1 LLSLDNCAGLQID
14 HFLISYFFL
23 YYHSLTEHLHYG
35 PTHKN
40 KTLQI
45 HRFVTMC
52 INRTEVPLFTLLLGK
67 HSITAIMSPEL
78 TGDCPEM
85 SLHQKASAHHSA
97 NLDAER
103 HAASRVTV
111 IGMILDAVLGAIKV
125 IAGALFHSQALIVD
139 GIHSFSDVASDL
151 VVLGVM
157 RFSRQ
162 APDQNHP
169 YGHQRIETIG
179 TLALGSILIAVGAIL
194 AWDNILRL
202 FAGGADHVPEWPVL
216 VAAAVS
222 VGSKEWIYRYTRHV
236 GQAIRSDLIIANA
249 WHSRTD
255 AFSSVIVLFSTIG
268 AMVGFIWLDI
278 LAAVVIAAI
287 VIHIGWKFTW
297 DSVKE
302 LVDTGLSAEDTR
314 MLKTIAN
321 DTDGV
326 RNVHELRSRRMGHDI
341 LLDIHLVVRPE
352 ISVSEGHQIGM
363 QVVSNLRDALGNIRD
378 INFHIDAEH
387 DEDHP
392 PTSEQLPS
400 RQEIVDVLTRHMGE
414 LPSHT
419 RLRLHYLKNK
429 VHMELFFDNREHES
443 ALENSEIRKQLAH
456 YPWFGSLRTWYG
468 AH

>member
-1 LLSLDNCAGLQID
+1 
-14 HFLISYFFL
+14 
-23 YYHSLTEHLHYG
+23 
-35 PTHKN
+35 
-40 KTLQI
+40 
-45 HRFVTMC
+45 
-52 INRTEVPLFTLLLGK
+52 
-67 HSITAIMSPEL
+67 MSQF
-78 TGDCPEM
+78 
-85 SLHQKASAHHSA
+85 QKASVHYSPD
-97 NLDAER
+97 LDAER

-111 IGMILDAVLGAIKV
+111 IGMILDAVLGFIKV

-157 RFSRQ
+157 RVSRQ

-202 FAGGADHVPEWPVL
+202 ITGGADQVPEWPVL
-216 VAAAVS
+216 VAAAFS
-222 VGSKEWIYRYTRHV
+222 VAGKEWIYHYTRRV

-255 AFSSVIVLFSTIG
+255 ALSSIIVLFSTIG
-268 AMVGFIWLDI
+268 AMIGFIWLDI
-278 LAAVVIAAI
+278 LAAVVIAGI

-302 LVDTGLSAEDTR
+302 LVDTGLSVEDTR
-314 MLKTIAN
+314 MLRTIAR

-341 LLDIHLVVRPE
+341 LLDVHLVVRPE

-363 QVVSNLRDALGNIRD
+363 QVVSNMRDALGNIRD
-378 INFHIDAEH
+378 INFHIDAEN
-387 DEDHP
+387 DEDHL
-392 PTSEQLPS
+392 PTSERLPS
-400 RQEIVDVLTRHMGE
+400 REEILDVLTRHMGE

-429 VHMELFFDNREHES
+429 VHMELFFDTPEH
-443 ALENSEIRKQLAH
+443 APMLKISEISRQLSD
-456 YPWFGSLRTWYG
+456 YPWFGSLRIWYG